1 MLNYLRQKL
10 SHNKEKR
17 DLRDSV
23 ENLLEQG
30 TVNSQFILLTVIASL
45 IATLGILM
53 NNGSI
58 LIGAMLI
65 APLLVPVIG
74 LSVGVGSGSLRLIGH
89 SLKALTLGFTLSL
102 LSAMAIT
109 WLVGPGEINQEIY
122 ANFSN
127 TFLYALVA
135 LLSGV
140 VAVYSW
146 FKPKMNQIIPG
157 VAIAVALVP
166 PIAFAGTVLVV
177 RDQRVF
183 IDVLQVI
190 FINLGGIFMGG
201 LLTFILFA
209 IFSKRPTHEVGK
221 QVDSEVEKKE
231 K

>member
-109 WLVGPGEINQEIY
+109 WL
-122 ANFSN
+122 
-127 TFLYALVA
+127 
-135 LLSGV
+135 
-140 VAVYSW
+140 
-146 FKPKMNQIIPG
+146 
-157 VAIAVALVP
+157 
-166 PIAFAGTVLVV
+166 
-177 RDQRVF
+177 
-183 IDVLQVI
+183 
-190 FINLGGIFMGG
+190 LGQG
-201 LLTFILFA
+201 
-209 IFSKRPTHEVGK
+209 
-221 QVDSEVEKKE
+221 
-231 K
+231 